1 MIGVICKTKK
11 GNRPCHS
18 KFIYKIL
25 PIQTIMIKDP
35 KKKRTK
41 FVIEIKLLGKCKA
54 RSGYFLVL
62 FKTRCM
68 NIMFLMSRDGHS
80 NNLIAQSE

>member
-25 PIQTIMIKDP
+25 PTQTIMVKDA

-41 FVIEIKLLGKCKA
+41 FVIEIKLKEQT
-54 RSGYFLVL
+54 S
-62 FKTRCM
+62 
-68 NIMFLMSRDGHS
+68 NIVQM
-80 NNLIAQSE
+80 